1 LTYVFKINFSGI
13 EYAKQAIALNDS
25 NADCHKWYAITLG
38 SSSDYLP
45 IKDKIGNGFVFKKH
59 LDRAIELRPDDAALY
74 HLLGRFEFEVRF
86 FNNLHQRICKIE
98 IACCRWQV
106 YPG

>member
-1 LTYVFKINFSGI
+1 
-13 EYAKQAIALNDS
+13 LNDS

-38 SSSDYLP
+38 SSSDFLP

-86 FNNLHQRICKIE
+86 SKGLNVKIRKIE
-98 IACCRWQV
+98 IDLLRWQV